1 MGYRK
6 VIMEDRILFFLTDDD
21 VLELNTYQNF
31 RRLID
36 YSSENLDLLIEDIEN
51 GLRESIEEEIAKF
64 KDDSNAENLQKTIHY
79 ARLMQGTNQYLA
91 ALAHEK
97 RLEQEEMD
105 RLREMEERQL

>member
-6 VIMEDRILFFLTDDD
+6 VIMEDRILFFLTDQDI
-21 VLELNTYQNF
+21 LELNSYENF

-36 YSSENLDLLIEDIEN
+36 YSKENLDLLLEDIEN
-51 GLRESIEEEIAKF
+51 GLRSSVEEELGKF
-64 KDDSNAENLQKTIHY
+64 KDESNAENLQKTIHY

-97 RLEQEEMD
+97 RMEQEEMD
-105 RLREMEERQL
+105 RLREMEEKQL